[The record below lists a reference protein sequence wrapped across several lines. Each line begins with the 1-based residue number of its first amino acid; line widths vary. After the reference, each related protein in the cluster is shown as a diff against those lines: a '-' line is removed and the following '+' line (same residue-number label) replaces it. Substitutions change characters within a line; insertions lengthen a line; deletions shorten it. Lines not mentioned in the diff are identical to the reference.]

1 MRRFAFCLLVF
12 LFVSSFAIAEKKR
25 DPLNNQE
32 IDELREVAQE
42 PNKRLALLIK
52 YMKARMLAIQ
62 QLQADPKIAD
72 RNQQIHDLLD
82 DFNYLHDEFDDNLDM
97 YTRQAADFRK
107 ALKSAVEAYSDWQLR
122 LRTLKDTSKPD
133 EAKQFGFV
141 LETALENV
149 NAGADETR
157 ELLAEQER
165 EKKGKKEKKDPLTQK
180 E

>member
-1 MRRFAFCLLVF
+1 MSRVLLWTLVLLCISPFA
-12 LFVSSFAIAEKKR
+12 SAEKKR
-25 DPLNNQE
+25 DPLNTQE
-32 IDELREVAQE
+32 IDELREAAQD

-52 YMKARMLAIQ
+52 YMKARMLAVQ
-62 QLQADPKIAD
+62 QLQVDPNIAD
-72 RNQQIHDLLD
+72 RNKQIHDLLD

-107 ALKSAVEAYSDWQLR
+107 ALKTAVEAYSDWQLR
-122 LRTLKDTSKPD
+122 LRTLKDTAKP
-133 EAKQFGFV
+133 EETKQFGFV

-149 NAGADETR
+149 NAGSDETR

-165 EKKGKKEKKDPLTQK
+165 AKKGKKEKKDPLTEK

>member
-1 MRRFAFCLLVF
+1 MRRFALLLLV
-12 LFVSSFAIAEKKR
+12 LLGATSLASAEKKR
-25 DPLNNQE
+25 DPLNTQE
-32 IDELREVAQE
+32 IDELREAAQE

-62 QLQADPKIAD
+62 QLQADPKIVD
-72 RNQQIHDLLD
+72 RDQQIHDLLD

-97 YTRQAADFRK
+97 YTRQSTDFRK

-122 LRTLKDTSKPD
+122 LRTLKDTAKPD
-133 EAKQFGFV
+133 ETRKFGFV

-165 EKKGKKEKKDPLTQK
+165 AKKGKKEKKDPLTEK

>member
-1 MRRFAFCLLVF
+1 MKRVVSCVLLF
-12 LFVSSFAIAEKKR
+12 LFACSFATAERKR
-25 DPLNNQE
+25 DPLNSQE
-32 IDELREVAQE
+32 IDELREAAQE

-62 QLQADPKIAD
+62 QLQTDPKIAD
-72 RNQQIHDLLD
+72 RNKQIHDLLD
-82 DFNYLHDEFDDNLDM
+82 DFNYLHDELDDNLDM
-97 YTRQAADFRK
+97 YTRQSADFRK

-122 LRTLKDTSKPD
+122 LRALKDTAKPE

-149 NAGADETR
+149 NAGADTTR

-165 EKKGKKEKKDPLTQK
+165 AKKGKKEEKKEVSDK